1 MRGRSPTAGVRAV
14 WAWAL
19 VDWGNSAFATV
30 VMAGFFP
37 VFFKGY
43 WAGGLTAA
51 DSTFW
56 LGLANALASLLVV
69 VLAPALGALADQAG
83 AKKRFLLIFTA
94 LGVLSTGAL
103 FWVAEGHW
111 GMALAV
117 YILGLLGFSGN
128 NVFYDALLVDVAS
141 PERYERASS
150 FGYALG
156 YLGGGVLFAVN
167 VVMTAKPQWF
177 GLGSAAEAV
186 RVAFLG
192 VAIWWGL
199 FTIPVALWVR
209 EAAAVS
215 VVGQAVQAP
224 GWGAATR
231 AALRQLAT
239 TLGQVRGLPMTFLFL
254 LSYWLYIDGVDTI
267 IRMAVDYGLSIGF
280 GANDLMVALL
290 LTQVVGFPAALALG
304 RVGER
309 WGAKRG
315 ILLCIGVYLLMVV
328 GASRMQDAWQFY
340 VLAAG
345 IGLVQGGIQA
355 LSRALFASLIPPG
368 QVAEFFG
375 LFNVVGKFAAILGP
389 ALVAVTAG
397 LTGDS
402 RVSLLPIA
410 ILFLGGAYLL
420 TRVDVAAG
428 RVAVGA
434 GGQCRVRG
442 T

>member
-1 MRGRSPTAGVRAV
+1 MSGPRAV
-14 WAWAL
+14 TGRREVWSWAL

-43 WAGGLTAA
+43 WAGGLAAA

-83 AKKRFLLIFTA
+83 AKKRFLLVFTA
-94 LGVLSTGAL
+94 LGVLSTAAL
-103 FWVAEGHW
+103 FWIAQGHW
-111 GMALAV
+111 GLALAV
-117 YILGLLGFSGN
+117 YVLGLLGFSGN

-141 PERYERASS
+141 PERYERISS

-156 YLGGGVLFAVN
+156 YLGGGLLFAVN
-167 VVMTAKPQWF
+167 VVMTVKPQWF
-177 GLGSAAEAV
+177 GLPDAASVV

-192 VAIWWGL
+192 TALWWAL
-199 FTIPVALWVR
+199 FTLPAALWVR
-209 EAAAVS
+209 EAAAVPIPGS
-215 VVGQAVQAP
+215 HRQ

-231 AALRQLAT
+231 AALRQLGA
-239 TLGQVRGLPMTFLFL
+239 TLGQVRQLRMTFLFL
-254 LSYWLYIDGVDTI
+254 LAYWLYIDGVDTI
-267 IRMAVDYGLSIGF
+267 IRMAVDFGLSIGF
-280 GANDLMVALL
+280 GANDLMAALL
-290 LTQVVGFPAALALG
+290 LTQAVGFPAALALG

-315 ILLCIGVYLLMVV
+315 ILLCIGAYLSMVV
-328 GASRMQDAWQFY
+328 GASRMQEVWQFY
-340 VLAAG
+340 LLAAG

-368 QVAEFFG
+368 QAAEFFG
-375 LFNVVGKFAAILGP
+375 LFNVVGKFAAVLGP
-389 ALVAVTAG
+389 GLVAVTAG

-402 RVSLLPIA
+402 RVSLLPVA
-410 ILFLGGAYLL
+410 FLFLGGAYLL
-420 TRVDVAAG
+420 ARVDVAAG
-428 RVAVGA
+428 RAAVSA
-434 GGQCRVRG
+434 GHQ
-442 T
+442 

>member
-1 MRGRSPTAGVRAV
+1 VSRPGAASGRREV
-14 WAWAL
+14 WSWAL

-37 VFFKGY
+37 VFFKSY
-43 WAGGLTAA
+43 WAGGLGAS

-103 FWVAEGHW
+103 FWVAQGHW
-111 GMALAV
+111 GLALVV
-117 YILGLLGFSGN
+117 YVLGLLGFSGN

-141 PERYERASS
+141 PAHYERVSS

-156 YLGGGVLFAVN
+156 YLGGGVLFAAN
-167 VVMTAKPQWF
+167 VVMMLKPHWF
-177 GLGSAAEAV
+177 GLMNAGEAV

-192 VAIWWGL
+192 VALWWAL
-199 FTIPVALWVR
+199 FTVPVALWVR
-209 EAAAVS
+209 EATAAPIAS
-215 VVGQAVQAP
+215 GQGQ

-231 AALRQLAT
+231 AALRQLAA
-239 TLGQVRGLPMTFLFL
+239 TLGQVRHLPMTFLFL
-254 LSYWLYIDGVDTI
+254 LAYWLYIDGVDTI

-280 GANDLMVALL
+280 GANDLMAALL
-290 LTQVVGFPAALALG
+290 LTQAVGFPAALALG

-328 GASRMQDAWQFY
+328 GASRMQEVWQFY
-340 VLAAG
+340 LLAAG
-345 IGLVQGGIQA
+345 IGMVQGGIQA

-375 LFNVVGKFAAILGP
+375 LFNVVGKFAAVLGP
-389 ALVAVTAG
+389 GLVAVTAA

-402 RVSLLPIA
+402 RVSLLPVA
-410 ILFLGGAYLL
+410 FLFLGGAYLL
-420 TRVDVAAG
+420 GRVDVAAG

-434 GGQCRVRG
+434 RDR
-442 T
+442 

>member
-1 MRGRSPTAGVRAV
+1 MSRPRAVRGRREV
-14 WAWAL
+14 WSWAL

-37 VFFKGY
+37 VFFKSY
-43 WAGGLTAA
+43 WAGGLGAA

-83 AKKRFLLIFTA
+83 AKKRFLLVFTA

-103 FWVAEGHW
+103 FWVAQGHW
-111 GMALAV
+111 GLALVV
-117 YILGLLGFSGN
+117 YVLGLLGFSGN

-141 PERYERASS
+141 PAHYERVSS

-167 VVMTAKPQWF
+167 VIMTVTPHWF
-177 GLGSAAEAV
+177 GLVDAGEAV

-192 VAIWWGL
+192 VALWWAL
-199 FTIPVALWVR
+199 FTVPVALWVR
-209 EAAAVS
+209 EATVAPIS
-215 VVGQAVQAP
+215 GGQRP
-224 GWGAATR
+224 GWGYATR
-231 AALRQLAT
+231 AALQQLAA
-239 TLGQVRGLPMTFLFL
+239 TLGQVRRLPMTFLFL
-254 LSYWLYIDGVDTI
+254 LAYWLYIDGVDTI

-280 GANDLMVALL
+280 GANDLMAALL
-290 LTQVVGFPAALALG
+290 LTQAVGFPAALALG

-328 GASRMQDAWQFY
+328 GASRMQEVWQFY
-340 VLAAG
+340 LLAAG
-345 IGLVQGGIQA
+345 IGMVQGGIQA

-375 LFNVVGKFAAILGP
+375 LFNVVGKFAAVLGP
-389 ALVAVTAG
+389 GLVAATAV

-402 RVSLLPIA
+402 RVSLLPVA
-410 ILFLGGAYLL
+410 FLFLGGAYLL
-420 TRVDVAAG
+420 VRVDVAAG
-428 RVAVGA
+428 RAAVCA
-434 GGQCRVRG
+434 RDR
-442 T
+442 

>member
-1 MRGRSPTAGVRAV
+1 MSGLRAV
-14 WAWAL
+14 SGRREVWSWAL

-37 VFFKGY
+37 VFFKSY
-43 WAGGLTAA
+43 WAGGLGAA

-83 AKKRFLLIFTA
+83 AKKRFLLVFTA

-103 FWVAEGHW
+103 FWVAQGHW
-111 GMALAV
+111 GLALVV
-117 YILGLLGFSGN
+117 YVLGLLGFSGN

-141 PERYERASS
+141 PAHYERVSS

-167 VVMTAKPQWF
+167 VIMTVKPHWF
-177 GLGSAAEAV
+177 GLVDAGEAV

-192 VAIWWGL
+192 VALWWAL
-199 FTIPVALWVR
+199 FTVPVALWVR
-209 EAAAVS
+209 EAT
-215 VVGQAVQAP
+215 VVPISGGQRP
-224 GWGAATR
+224 GWGSATR
-231 AALRQLAT
+231 AALQQLAA
-239 TLGQVRGLPMTFLFL
+239 TLGQVRRLPMTFLFL
-254 LSYWLYIDGVDTI
+254 LGYWLYIDGVDTI

-280 GANDLMVALL
+280 GANHLMAALL
-290 LTQVVGFPAALALG
+290 LTQAVGFPAALALG

-328 GASRMQDAWQFY
+328 GASRMQEVWQFY
-340 VLAAG
+340 LLAAG
-345 IGLVQGGIQA
+345 IGMVQGGIQA

-375 LFNVVGKFAAILGP
+375 LFNVVGKFAAVLGP
-389 ALVAVTAG
+389 GLVAATAV

-402 RVSLLPIA
+402 RVSLLPVA
-410 ILFLGGAYLL
+410 FLFLGGAYLL
-420 TRVDVAAG
+420 VRVDVAAG
-428 RVAVGA
+428 RAAVCA
-434 GGQCRVRG
+434 RDR
-442 T
+442 

>member
-1 MRGRSPTAGVRAV
+1 MTRSGRAAGHGRGV

-43 WAGGLTAA
+43 WAAGLAAA

-69 VLAPALGALADQAG
+69 ILAPTLGALADQAG
-83 AKKRFLLIFTA
+83 AKKGFLLVFTA

-103 FWVAEGHW
+103 FWVAQGYW
-111 GMALAV
+111 GLALAV
-117 YILGLLGFSGN
+117 YVSGLLGFSGN
-128 NVFYDALLVDVAS
+128 NVFYDALLVDVS
-141 PERYERASS
+141 TPERYERVSS

-156 YLGGGVLFAVN
+156 YLGGGLLFAFN
-167 VVMTAKPQWF
+167 VVMTVKPQWF
-177 GLGSAAEAV
+177 GLADAAEAV

-192 VAIWWGL
+192 VALWWAL
-199 FTIPVALWVR
+199 FTVPVALWVQ
-209 EAAAVS
+209 EAPAAAHR
-215 VVGQAVQAP
+215 
-224 GWGAATR
+224 GWGTATR
-231 AALRQLAT
+231 GALGQLAA
-239 TLGQVRGLPMTFLFL
+239 TLGQVRRLPMTFLFL
-254 LSYWLYIDGVDTI
+254 LAYWLYIDGVDTV
-267 IRMAVDYGLSIGF
+267 IRMAVDFGLSIGF
-280 GANDLMVALL
+280 DANDLMAALL
-290 LTQVVGFPAALALG
+290 LTQAVAFPAALALG
-304 RVGER
+304 WLGER

-328 GASRMQDAWQFY
+328 GASGMQEVWQFY
-340 VLAAG
+340 LLAAG

-375 LFNVVGKFAAILGP
+375 LFNVVGKFAAVLGP
-389 ALVAVTAG
+389 GLVAVTAG
-397 LTGDS
+397 MTGDS

-410 ILFLGGAYLL
+410 ALFLGGAYLL
-420 TRVDVAAG
+420 ARVDVAAG
-428 RVAVGA
+428 RAVVGA
-434 GGQCRVRG
+434 RG
-442 T
+442 R

>member
-1 MRGRSPTAGVRAV
+1 MSDPRAVPTGREV

-37 VFFKGY
+37 VFFKAY
-43 WAGGLTAA
+43 WAGELAPA

-69 VLAPALGALADQAG
+69 ILAPALGALADQAG
-83 AKKRFLLIFTA
+83 AKKRFLLVFTA

-103 FWVAEGHW
+103 FWVAQGHW
-111 GMALAV
+111 GLALVV
-117 YILGLLGFSGN
+117 YALGLLGFSGN

-141 PERYERASS
+141 PERYERISS

-156 YLGGGVLFAVN
+156 YLGGGALFAVN
-167 VVMTAKPQWF
+167 VFMTVKPQWF
-177 GLGSAAEAV
+177 GMANAAEAV

-192 VAIWWGL
+192 VALWWAL
-199 FTIPVALWVR
+199 FTVPVALWVR
-209 EAAAVS
+209 EVAVVSAADRHARRWAS
-215 VVGQAVQAP
+215 V
-224 GWGAATR
+224 TR
-231 AALRQLAT
+231 AALRQLAA
-239 TLGQVRGLPMTFLFL
+239 TLGQVRRLPMTFLFL
-254 LSYWLYIDGVDTI
+254 LAYWLYIDGVDTI

-280 GANDLMVALL
+280 GANDLMAALL
-290 LTQVVGFPAALALG
+290 LTQAVGFPAALAFG

-315 ILLCIGVYLLMVV
+315 IMLCIGVYLLMVV
-328 GASRMQDAWQFY
+328 GASRMQEVWQFY

-368 QVAEFFG
+368 QAAEFFG

-389 ALVAVTAG
+389 GLVAVTAG

-402 RVSLLPIA
+402 RISLLPVA
-410 ILFLGGAYLL
+410 FLFLAGAYLL
-420 TRVDVAAG
+420 ARVDVAAG
-428 RVAVGA
+428 REAVGA
-434 GGQCRVRG
+434 RG
-442 T
+442 P